1 MLSVAAPLGLLALA
15 GIPAIV
21 ALHLFRRSYRPRT
34 VSALFLWGADARAGG
49 GGRVRQ
55 PLKNRLSLWCEILA
69 CCALAWLLADV
80 RVVRAE
86 AGRHLVLIVDSRWSM
101 QARPA
106 PTAASAWDQA
116 RDHGLR
122 LLAGLDPSDRA
133 SVIATGTVPRLI
145 AGPAVTAEEAAA
157 ALNRFTPDQGDHDQ
171 GPALALATQLGGSG
185 AELLLLSDRVPLRPP
200 RPLGWA
206 ARGQALPTTALAEAT
221 WREEPGQASGQNG
234 GKVLA
239 RVVAAGAEQARG
251 WQLVDTSQSA
261 ERVLAQGTVSA
272 APGRPALISAPVP
285 ANAGD
290 LLTLR
295 LIGAD
300 PLTCD
305 DACRL
310 RRPVPRRLTARVSLP
325 EGGLARRAVNEA
337 LTAVGNISLP
347 ATGIVD
353 LEFAEGPGLP
363 GADTWRMSF
372 VTGDGPVQLGPFLAR
387 AGHPLLDGV
396 DASGLLWAG
405 AVAVAETGEDP
416 LLTAAGRVLIG
427 EVRVG
432 PRRELR
438 LHADWGRA
446 QLHRH
451 PAWPAL
457 IANWCA
463 LRRAWLPGPERSTV
477 RLGEGF
483 TVQVARV
490 PEVQPNATVQR
501 GADSAELIAPDG
513 VTVRLGADLD
523 GRISV
528 PGLDRV
534 GTWRLRTVSPATTT
548 WAIEANALD
557 ARLADL
563 TACTTADQ
571 PPQPDGK
578 AEARRETPPLA
589 RLLPLLLAGA
599 ALAVSWFAHRRET
612 GAP

>member
-21 ALHLFRRSYRPRT
+21 ALHLFRRSYRPRP
-34 VSALFLWGADARAGG
+34 VSALFLWGVDARAGG

-106 PTAASAWDQA
+106 AAAASAWDQV
-116 RDHGLR
+116 RDHAR
-122 LLAGLDPSDRA
+122 RQLAGLDPTDRA
-133 SVIATGTVPRLI
+133 SVIATGTVPRLL
-145 AGPAVTAEEAAA
+145 AGPAVTPSDAIA
-157 ALNRFTPDQGDHDQ
+157 ALERFIPDQGDHDHA
-171 GPALALATQLGGSG
+171 PAFALAAQLGGSG
-185 AELLLLSDRVPLRPP
+185 AELLLLSDRAPVRAP

-206 ARGQALPTTALAEAT
+206 ARGQALPSTALAEAT
-221 WREEPGQASGQNG
+221 WRDEHGQGT
-234 GKVLA
+234 VVA
-239 RVVAAGAEQARG
+239 RVVAGGAEQARG
-251 WQLVDTSQSA
+251 WQLATPSPTA

-272 APGRPALISAPVP
+272 APGRPALISVPVP
-285 ANAGD
+285 ADAGD

-295 LIGAD
+295 LIGDD
-300 PLTCD
+300 PIACD
-305 DACRL
+305 DSCRL
-310 RRPVPRRLTARVSLP
+310 RRPVSRRLTARVGLP
-325 EGGLARRAVNEA
+325 EDGLARRAVIEA
-337 LTAVGNISLP
+337 LAAVGDISQP
-347 ATGIVD
+347 ATGAVD

-363 GADTWRMSF
+363 GAGTWRMSF

-387 AGHPLLDGV
+387 AGHPLLDSV
-396 DASGLLWAG
+396 DGAGLLWAG
-405 AVAVAETGEDP
+405 AAAMPETGEEP
-416 LLTAAGRVLIG
+416 LLTAAGRVLLG

-483 TVQVARV
+483 SVQLARIAAADTN
-490 PEVQPNATVQR
+490 PD
-501 GADSAELIAPDG
+501 GADLIAPDG
-513 VTVRLGADLD
+513 VSVRLGADLD

-528 PGLDRV
+528 PGLERA
-534 GTWRLRTVSPATTT
+534 GTWRIRQGATT
-548 WAIEANALD
+548 WQIEANPLD

-563 TACTTADQ
+563 SPCATADQ
-571 PPQPDGK
+571 PPQPDGQ
-578 AEARRETPPLA
+578 AEARREAPPLA
-589 RLLPLLLAGA
+589 RLLPLLLTAV
-599 ALAVSWFAHRRET
+599 ALAISWFAHRRET